1 MIIDGRTVAIEPG
14 DTILKAAR
22 RAGIRIP
29 TLCESAYTHPSGSCG
44 MCVVE
49 AKDTPKLLRACATEA
64 RDEMEITTASPRTLR
79 ARREVLTL
87 LSNEHRG
94 DCKAPCV
101 LACPGETDCQGYVS
115 LIASGKI
122 EEAVRLV
129 REKLPLPASIGRVCP
144 HPCETACRRAL
155 VEEPIQIAH
164 LKRYMA
170 DTVAKTA
177 VDGELFL
184 PVGAK
189 NGKRVAV
196 IGAGPAGLT
205 ATYFLTRK
213 GYDVTIYEAMDEA
226 GGMMRYGI
234 PAFRLPRAVLE
245 REAEHILRDAE
256 IYYGVHVDAE
266 RFDKLRRDYDA
277 VFVAIGAWHA
287 TSARAKNEEGPGTI
301 YGIDFLRAVA
311 TGNAPDLRGKTVLIA
326 GGGNTAMDAVRT
338 AVRLGAESHL
348 YYRRTRNE
356 MPAEAEEIRAAE
368 GEGVVFHFLR
378 TPVEVRRDGG
388 LAVTFDVMKLG
399 DEDASGRQRPVP
411 TGESERVA
419 ADLFIPCIG
428 QAPDM
433 GDLALPMTKWKTVAT
448 DAFYAGDNV
457 FAAGD
462 CEGDGAG
469 IAIAAIGDARRAVRH
484 IDAFL
489 SGRTYEVP
497 AERRFERA
505 MTRADI
511 DAETEAAVEL
521 PVRAGAVRIR
531 DFTEERGYTDDEA
544 RREAMRCLACGC
556 HDLHECKLYDEI
568 NRHALAP
575 VSMRAAE
582 AKLESRYLSHDP
594 AKCILCGLCVTTCRD
609 RVHNGAIT
617 MAQRG
622 METRVST
629 VMGQTLADSVCIEC
643 GNCAAVCPTGAW
655 QDRMMLPKEFVPRGR
670 RIPSYCTL
678 CSVHCPTYEEWYGD
692 LRVRILPRGTERGGL
707 LCVKGRFEILE
718 RPALTDERLNR
729 YKDAKTL
736 LVGRGFTGYE
746 CEKIR
751 TFAKA
756 HGIRTAPLEAPENAR
771 GVEKLFTADAF
782 RCEQDLADYP
792 VFEML
797 YKTRLEEGARESAD
811 GITIGQGGE
820 IELGSWDEPW
830 DMPYGTDGTPLRP
843 EDL

>member
-1 MIIDGRTVAIEPG
+1 MIIDGRTVAIERG
-14 DTILKAAR
+14 DTILTAAR

-29 TLCESAYTHPSGSCG
+29 TLCESGYTHPSGSCG

-49 AKDTPKLLRACATEA
+49 AKGTPKLLRACATQA
-64 RDEMEITTASPRTLR
+64 RDEMAITTVSPRVDR

-94 DCKAPCV
+94 DCVAPCV

-115 LIASGKI
+115 LIASGKT

-155 VEEPIQIAH
+155 VEEPIRIAH

-170 DTVAKTA
+170 DTVAKTPA
-177 VDGELFL
+177 DGALFL

-234 PAFRLPRAVLE
+234 PAFRLPRAVLG
-245 REAEHILRDAE
+245 REVEQILRDAE
-256 IYYGVHVDAE
+256 IHYGVHVDAAK
-266 RFDKLRRDYDA
+266 FLKLKRDYDA

-287 TSARAKNEEGPGTI
+287 TSARAKDEEGASTIPGI
-301 YGIDFLRAVA
+301 AFLRAVA
-311 TGNAPDLRGKTVLIA
+311 TGEAPDLTGKTVLVV

-338 AVRLGAESHL
+338 AVRLGAKSHL

-356 MPAEAEEIRAAE
+356 MPADAEEIRAAE
-368 GEGVVFHFLR
+368 DEGVVFHFLR
-378 TPVEVRRDGG
+378 TPVAVHRDGEF
-388 LAVTFDVMKLG
+388 AVTFDIMELG
-399 DEDASGRQRPVP
+399 EQDASGRGRPVP
-411 TGESERVA
+411 TGERERVL

-428 QAPDM
+428 QAPDV
-433 GDLALPMTKWKTVAT
+433 GDLTLPMTKWKTVAT
-448 DAFYAGDNV
+448 DNFYAGNNV

-489 SGRTYEVP
+489 SGHAYDAP
-497 AERRFERA
+497 ALRRFERA
-505 MTRADI
+505 MTHADI
-511 DAETEAAVEL
+511 DAEIEHSVAL
-521 PVRAGAVRIR
+521 PVRAGNVRIR

-556 HDLHECKLYDEI
+556 HDLHECKLYGEI
-568 NRHALAP
+568 NRHALDP

-582 AKLESRYLSHDP
+582 TKLESRYLSHDP

-617 MAQRG
+617 MAGRG

-629 VMGQTLADSVCIEC
+629 VMGESLADSVCIEC

-655 QDRMMLPKEFVPRGR
+655 QDRMPLPKTFVPRGR
-670 RIPSYCTL
+670 RIASYCTL

-707 LCVKGRFEILE
+707 LCARGRFEILA
-718 RPALTDERLNR
+718 RPALTDDMLARF
-729 YKDAKTL
+729 KDAKTL

-751 TFAKA
+751 VFAKA
-756 HGIRTAPLEAPENAR
+756 HGIRTAPLEAPGNAH
-771 GVEKLFTADAF
+771 GVEKLFTADEF
-782 RCEQDLADYP
+782 HCEQDLAEYP

-811 GITIGQGGE
+811 GMTIEEGGE
-820 IELGSWDEPW
+820 IELGLWDEPW